1 LLNSSWVTAKN
12 MSWVPSNPDNTSE
25 KPSSALQASDV
36 RNTGGHSSG
45 ASDRER
51 DREARGGG
59 GSTASTNHVGANEK
73 ERERGQNGEI
83 DYRKLWEQSQIDN
96 SRLRD
101 ELSKTRDELSA
112 AKKKIET
119 VVQTPAPSGG
129 LTDTEKK
136 EKEALV
142 KKLSEMEEE
151 LKQLEHLKND
161 NTRLRDENGALIR
174 VISKLSK

>member
-1 LLNSSWVTAKN
+1 MTTDDAKLLNTNDDKLCRKTPKVPNYLDNLEITRINAPFSSRNLVL
-12 MSWVPSNPDNTSE
+12 SFFRCSNCFNSSSTSE
-25 KPSSALQASDV
+25 SFF
-36 RNTGGHSSG
+36 T
-45 ASDRER
+45 
-51 DREARGGG
+51 
-59 GSTASTNHVGANEK
+59 
-73 ERERGQNGEI
+73 
-83 DYRKLWEQSQIDN
+83 
-96 SRLRD
+96 
-101 ELSKTRDELSA
+101 SA